1 MKFIKINFLSGI
13 RTCPFII
20 IITTPYISDRRIRPG
35 NGSNCATSQQ
45 VALDQLIFTI
55 NISVNIGESQMVPIV
70 TRVTFAGIIDLSVNN
85 DGTYYKNNCK
95 TKLKYYQDLSYAD

>member
-55 NISVNIGESQMVPIV
+55 NISVNIGESQMVPRSEEHTSELQSPDHLV
-70 TRVTFAGIIDLSVNN
+70 CRLLLEKKKSKCDTHT
-85 DGTYYKNNCK
+85 
-95 TKLKYYQDLSYAD
+95 